1 MCPSYLTSARNARED
16 VLTTALGLASVLNFY
31 SSSAGSVPANVGA
44 TPSSLNVLLASLP
57 MSSAAAAAASG
68 GVLTANAFTTDTS
81 ADATGTVTYAR
92 WSTSTGLAVIQFTAG
107 SSVGNEIVF
116 NSAAIS
122 SGAAVSVT
130 SLTITEGNP

>member
-1 MCPSYLTSARNARED
+1 MCPSYISSLRSARMD
-16 VLTTALGLASVLNFY
+16 DLTTYAGLAAVLNFY

-57 MSSAAAAAASG
+57 LSSALAPAASS
-68 GVLTANAFTTDTS
+68 GVLTANAFTADTS
-81 ADATGTVTYAR
+81 ADATGTVSYAR
-92 WSTSTGLAVIQFTAG
+92 LATSTGLATIQFTAG

-116 NSAAIS
+116 NSASIS
-122 SGAAVSVT
+122 SGATVSMT